1 ERSDGAGPVSGRLS
15 IALQCLLENIDHDPE
30 HGFKCLPNAGLLPQN
45 FGGKSDQRTAP
56 VDVLEML
63 KRKIVADEL
72 GRAVDSTRIDGHE
85 LLLAQNMGDR
95 FRVKIT
101 FAVEVT
107 IEAATCEP
115 RIGHDV
121 INRYGIEAM
130 AVEQSSCAADYFMFG
145 QVAVL
150 GRIRHETLHEV
161 RK

>member
-1 ERSDGAGPVSGRLS
+1 
-15 IALQCLLENIDHDPE
+15 
-30 HGFKCLPNAGLLPQN
+30 
-45 FGGKSDQRTAP
+45 
-56 VDVLEML
+56 
-63 KRKIVADEL
+63 L
-72 GRAVDSTRIDGHE
+72 GRAVDSTRIDAHSIAAQE

-130 AVEQSSCAADYFMFG
+130 AVEQSSCAADYSMFG

-150 GRIRHETLHEV
+150 GRIRHRTLHEV
-161 RK
+161 RKYREAKICSSTYQNVLEHIVRLSSPFTT

>member
-1 ERSDGAGPVSGRLS
+1 
-15 IALQCLLENIDHDPE
+15 
-30 HGFKCLPNAGLLPQN
+30 
-45 FGGKSDQRTAP
+45 DQRTAC
-56 VDVLEML
+56 VDVLETL
-63 KRKIVADEL
+63 RRKIVADEL
-72 GRAVDSTRIDGHE
+72 GRAVDSTRIDAHPIAVQE

-130 AVEQSSCAADYFMFG
+130 AVEQSSCAADYFMFC

-150 GRIRHETLHEV
+150 GRIRPGNLPFV
-161 RK
+161 REYPEPKYLLS